1 MNQEQTPFEPEDK
14 KDLISDYAN
23 EVRQMDLDYAQS
35 GIRKARNA
43 LYFAGAMLF
52 ISEILSVFQ
61 FQGAYSFSWY
71 LLVIALVEGGI
82 FVALALW
89 TKKKPYYAVL
99 GGLIAFI
106 SIILLAVSVNA
117 YADGWGGGIKAL
129 VGGFIF
135 KIFILVALFQALGD
149 AKTVQDAQKD
159 VF

>member
-1 MNQEQTPFEPEDK
+1 MDQNLQQPESEGQ

-23 EVRQMDLDYAQS
+23 EVRQMDLEYAQS

-43 LYFAGAMLF
+43 LFFAGVMIF
-52 ISEILSVFQ
+52 ISEIVSVFQ
-61 FQGAYSFSWY
+61 GGYGFTWY
-71 LLVIALVEGGI
+71 LLLIALVEGGI

-89 TKKKPYYAVL
+89 TKKKPYYAVV
-99 GGLIAFI
+99 GGIIAFI
-106 SIILLAVSVNA
+106 GIMLFSVAVNA

-135 KIFILVALFQALGD
+135 KIFILVALFRALSD
-149 AKTVQDAQKD
+149 AKSVQAAQKE